1 MQPTTDDASHDEALS
16 SRVTALNLLDLG
28 LGHLGIEV
36 GEAINEEELDLVVKA
51 CGDSE
56 YLSPS
61 NCLFSHCPTFYFVSV
76 SSVNWFGFLSKSS
89 RQGGNPCSS
98 SQNCSGQV
106 LSSQHF
112 FRILIIFFLSFDTR
126 RWVI

>member
-36 GEAINEEELDLVVKA
+36 GGAVNEEELDLVVRA

-56 YLSPS
+56 FFFPSLTTVLSAHLIS
-61 NCLFSHCPTFYFVSV
+61 TSRVDWLGY
-76 SSVNWFGFLSKSS
+76 LSKSG
-89 RQGGNPCSS
+89 RQSGNPCSS
-98 SQNCSGQV
+98 S
-106 LSSQHF
+106 
-112 FRILIIFFLSFDTR
+112 
-126 RWVI
+126 